1 MTITLTKTKLALAV
15 LAVAM
20 LVPATALATHVFSDV
35 PDGAFYADPVDWAFN
50 NSITTGKSATSFAPL
65 DDVTRGESVTFL
77 KRYDDNIVQPAL
89 TTLTG
94 DVATNTTDIATNTTD
109 IATNTA
115 DIATNTADIAANT
128 IGLFSSD
135 ARFAATT
142 VLGDL
147 GLSASVTIPPG
158 RTGVIE
164 IGYTAESACYGGL
177 GAGWCKITLLVDGS
191 AVGDSDFAFDSTDSA
206 TESSSSWEGHAMT
219 RVSADLPA
227 GTYVI
232 TAVSSLGNSTPTFRL
247 DDMVLTAEVHLTS

>member
-94 DVATNTTDIATNTTD
+94 DVATNTADV
-109 IATNTA
+109 ATNTA

-128 IGLFSSD
+128 IGLFDSD
-135 ARFAATT
+135 AEFNSTT
-142 VLGDL
+142 SLGDL
-147 GLSASVTIPPG
+147 GLSATVTIPAG
-158 RTGVIE
+158 RTGGVE
-164 IGYTAESACYGGL
+164 IGYTAESACYGGVV
-177 GAGWCKITLLVDGS
+177 GDWCVVTLLIDGAPVDTAGS
-191 AVGDSDFAFDSTDSA
+191 NFAFDSTDNV
-206 TESSSSWEGHAMT
+206 TESSASWESHAMT

-232 TAVSSLGNSTPTFRL
+232 TAVSSVDGTPTFRL